1 MVDMKSNKNV
11 TEAIINIGNDPK
23 LLHEFLVD
31 ILTPGEY
38 SEINKRWE
46 IVKMIHAG
54 IPQHDIA
61 KKLGVGIATVTR
73 GSRTLKNNKGAF
85 AKLLK

>member
-1 MVDMKSNKNV
+1 MKSNKNLADV
-11 TEAIINIGNDPK
+11 IIEIGNNPK
-23 LLHEFLVD
+23 LLNEFLTD
-31 ILTPGEY
+31 ILTPTEH
-38 SEINKRWE
+38 SEIIKRWE

-54 IPQHDIA
+54 IPQHEIA

-73 GSRTLKNNKGAF
+73 GSRVLKNNKGAF